1 MGVVQGGGAGVLGP
15 RAAIRVRLRVR
26 PGGVARGGG
35 GAGHLATDAVRVGDP
50 GPHRGVE
57 HAAAGQ
63 VRVGGRG
70 EGPSRAARAHGAV
83 ARAVP
88 GRGHRPHCAAL

>member
-1 MGVVQGGGAGVLGP
+1 MDIVQAGGAGVLGP
-15 RAAIRVRLRVR
+15 RAALRLCLQVR
-26 PGGVARGGG
+26 PGGGARG

-63 VRVGGRG
+63 VRVGRRG
-70 EGPSRAARAHGAV
+70 EGPGRAARAHGAV

-88 GRGHRPHCAAL
+88 GRGHRPHCAAM